1 MMQYKIVD
9 ASEEMLR
16 LSKGV
21 FDIATSVSKIKPIS
35 AQATTD
41 KQETVFG

>member
-9 ASEEMLR
+9 ASERMLR
-16 LSKGV
+16 LSKGM
-21 FDIATSVSKIKPIS
+21 FYIATSVSKIKPIS

>member
-9 ASEEMLR
+9 ASEGMLR
-16 LSKGV
+16 LSKGM
-21 FDIATSVSKIKPIS
+21 FYIATSVSKTKPIS
-35 AQATTD
+35 AQATTG